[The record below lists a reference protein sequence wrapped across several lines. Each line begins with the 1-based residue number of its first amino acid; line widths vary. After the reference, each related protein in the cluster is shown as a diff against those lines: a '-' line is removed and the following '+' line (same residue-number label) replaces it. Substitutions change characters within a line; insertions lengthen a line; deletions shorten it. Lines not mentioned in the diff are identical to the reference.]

1 MIHATTFQ
9 CAFIS
14 HQLTCNLIYH
24 MKPKITVLSR
34 KKNAKMNQLKHILNL
49 NVDKYMHAQKL
60 NRTEQKINENELK
73 IKGKKGIEMREFSGG
88 V

>member
-1 MIHATTFQ
+1 
-9 CAFIS
+9 
-14 HQLTCNLIYH
+14 
-24 MKPKITVLSR
+24 
-34 KKNAKMNQLKHILNL
+34 MNQLKHILNL

-88 V
+88 VWSFQFINYNKVDQCS